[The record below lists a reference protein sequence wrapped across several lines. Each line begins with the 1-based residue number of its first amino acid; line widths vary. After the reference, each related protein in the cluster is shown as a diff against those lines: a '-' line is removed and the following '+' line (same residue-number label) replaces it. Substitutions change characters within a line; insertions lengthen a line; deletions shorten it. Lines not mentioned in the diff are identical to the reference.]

1 MTDSAAPKPDWI
13 PTTIEELQRRLAR
26 GEWPRV
32 RAIGDKPGPFQLIQG
47 RLIEFDGR
55 CGTVLAE
62 PGLEG
67 TAADLTERSTTV
79 WAVPE
84 SDATEAVLDAF
95 DDLTEMR
102 SATVDEWTE
111 HANRWSEPMAAKMRA
126 NARIRG
132 GTPLAIREDWLN
144 DSPKVLLDR
153 AHDEVE
159 GFNQALVMA
168 IKAARDGSHFV
179 QARIAGLRADAASV
193 ANAVMMVADAVEHQ
207 GASLKRWR
215 VPEVRVD
222 DSPVRIAIGPYLIHE
237 QRGPDGT
244 SGLTIR
250 KNNEVDSDIVFE
262 IEASGTG
269 NWRHSAY
276 PSKAEDAGWLQG
288 LSDLSPE
295 QLEAYAN
302 TGKING
308 APVAAKP
315 GHRALTLTAETLALA
330 RRVATYLIEWTHR
343 TTPDPID
350 QDTATAKR
358 LLVEL
363 SHAEGMPADDLRK
376 LCKWARGVV
385 RARVFELNT
394 GSIHDA
400 RAAQGDPVFELVE
413 IIDRILMHLA
423 IDEMPVG
430 SIDVRGMQDVDR
442 VDLREI
448 DRMEQDEVITGN
460 AATGLRAKVRDSKVE
475 VAGGTH
481 LRALGFAVDTAAIR
495 KQIRSE
501 TKRLIEGA
509 KAKLAEAESL
519 DRLGDWLRENMG
531 EHFSIEGIADTAIRR
546 LREGDRLLA
555 LVRAD
560 LRHREDELEA
570 MEADDWRECKAQA
583 LPLTTALK
591 RIDAILRGS
600 DPAEVSEATVIMS
613 AEAADELA
621 VRVAVLEQRVRA
633 SRLHGGERTD
643 QLRSVIELGPFEVHR
658 SQQDDLDG
666 ETMLAVHE
674 TSDNLTERVF
684 AITFTRINGQ
694 AKWSK
699 WTIDNSARRL
709 VASLSLALLKIDAI
723 SRGYD
728 PSEVEQATTNGF
740 VGPDGLV
747 SSKLVQVIVGRIA
760 EHFDGFRQLAQRTMT
775 ATAELAALEA
785 LIHRGFDRLR
795 EVDPEFVESLR
806 KGGS

>member
-1 MTDSAAPKPDWI
+1 
-13 PTTIEELQRRLAR
+13 
-26 GEWPRV
+26 
-32 RAIGDKPGPFQLIQG
+32 
-47 RLIEFDGR
+47 
-55 CGTVLAE
+55 
-62 PGLEG
+62 
-67 TAADLTERSTTV
+67 
-79 WAVPE
+79 
-84 SDATEAVLDAF
+84 
-95 DDLTEMR
+95 
-102 SATVDEWTE
+102 
-111 HANRWSEPMAAKMRA
+111 
-126 NARIRG
+126 
-132 GTPLAIREDWLN
+132 
-144 DSPKVLLDR
+144 VLL
-153 AHDEVE
+153 
-159 GFNQALVMA
+159 
-168 IKAARDGSHFV
+168 
-179 QARIAGLRADAASV
+179 
-193 ANAVMMVADAVEHQ
+193 
-207 GASLKRWR
+207 
-215 VPEVRVD
+215 
-222 DSPVRIAIGPYLIHE
+222 
-237 QRGPDGT
+237 
-244 SGLTIR
+244 
-250 KNNEVDSDIVFE
+250 
-262 IEASGTG
+262 
-269 NWRHSAY
+269 
-276 PSKAEDAGWLQG
+276 
-288 LSDLSPE
+288 
-295 QLEAYAN
+295 
-302 TGKING
+302 
-308 APVAAKP
+308 
-315 GHRALTLTAETLALA
+315 
-330 RRVATYLIEWTHR
+330 
-343 TTPDPID
+343 
-350 QDTATAKR
+350 
-358 LLVEL
+358 
-363 SHAEGMPADDLRK
+363 
-376 LCKWARGVV
+376 
-385 RARVFELNT
+385 
-394 GSIHDA
+394 
-400 RAAQGDPVFELVE
+400 
-413 IIDRILMHLA
+413 HLA
-423 IDEMPVG
+423 IDEMPAG
-430 SIDVRGMQDVDR
+430 SIDARGDVCDDAASVLAR
-442 VDLREI
+442 VGRER
-448 DRMEQDEVITGN
+448 DAHAAEQRVQR
-460 AATGLRAKVRDSKVE
+460 RAEPTSAE
-475 VAGGTH
+475 VAGDAH
-481 LRALGFAVDTAAIR
+481 LRIGHQLGVLLGLPGKSAGKDFVDAVERLVERAEEQEQTLKLIADEFAGPVDTTNPLPEVRTLKRRAGEHDRQWKMLAEDLGNPSSTWLALQAMLR
-495 KQIRSE
+495 KN
-501 TKRLIEGA
+501 RLLDVTLGPLFGISKHGQSLSAEELIDGA
-509 KAKLAEAESL
+509 RAKLAEAESL